1 MAGDKDYADTQDR
14 MESLALKG
22 KTGGG
27 GRRGGRGGGG
37 AGGDQKT
44 RDFHIS
50 KALSMLLRHKAE
62 EAGVELDGEGF
73 ARLDKVLQWSRLKS
87 LKPTFAEI
95 KSAVADNAKQR
106 FSMKPTP
113 GSEDPDSTNPADWLI
128 RANQGHSIK
137 LDSEG
142 LHTPITLEA
151 GNIPDVV
158 VHGTYFAFWPKI
170 VESGGLKKMGR
181 THVHFG
187 TGLPEDGK
195 DGGNGTNGQVHDAGD
210 EATAEDGK
218 ENGKPKVI
226 SGMRSDAEVLV
237 FIDVAQ
243 SLEDSDMKW
252 WLSSNGVVLT
262 EGNEEGLVPMK
273 YVKEARGRRQGVGLL
288 WKDGE
293 KVADL
298 LPSVVARVPMGKRGG
313 NGGRGSRGGRRS
325 GGRNAA

>member
-1 MAGDKDYADTQDR
+1 MAANDKFADTQDQ
-14 MESLALKG
+14 METLTLKG
-22 KTGGG
+22 KPD
-27 GRRGGRGGGG
+27 GRGRGAGAPRQPKAAGGGG
-37 AGGDQKT
+37 ANDSKH
-44 RDFHIS
+44 REFLIS
-50 KALSMLLRHKAE
+50 KALSLLLRHKAA
-62 EAGVELDGEGF
+62 EAGIELDSEGF
-73 ARLDKVLQWSRLKS
+73 TRLDKALQWQRLKS

-95 KSAVADNAKQR
+95 KAVVSDNAKQR
-106 FSMKPTP
+106 FHMKPTP
-113 GSEDPDSTNPADWLI
+113 GSDDPDSTNPAEWLI

-170 VESGGLKKMGR
+170 VESGGLKKMTR

-195 DGGNGTNGQVHDAGD
+195 EGSQVHDEAD
-210 EATAEDGK
+210 EVAVEATKEAER
-218 ENGKPKVI
+218 PKVI

-237 FIDVAQ
+237 FVDVAK
-243 SLEDSDMKW
+243 SLEDGEMKW

-262 EGNEEGLVPMK
+262 EGNSEGMVPLK
-273 YVKEARGRRQGVGLL
+273 YVKEARGRRQGVGEL
-288 WKDGE
+288 WKNGE

-298 LPSVVARVPMGKRGG
+298 LPSVVARIPMGKNRH
-313 NGGRGSRGGRRS
+313 GRGSKGGRRS
-325 GGRNAA
+325 GVKSAA